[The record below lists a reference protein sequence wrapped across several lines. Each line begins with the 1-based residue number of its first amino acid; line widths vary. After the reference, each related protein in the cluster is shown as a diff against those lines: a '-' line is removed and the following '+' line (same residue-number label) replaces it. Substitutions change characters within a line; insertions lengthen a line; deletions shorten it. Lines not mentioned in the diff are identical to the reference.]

1 VEKVMLTALINSIRD
16 EKFVPFASRRYASRW
31 RPNRIAG
38 IVLIASWVLFATP
51 CSRAQQPKA
60 SEFRV
65 KAAYLYNFGKFVEW
79 PDRNAAEKDQSF
91 EICVLG
97 SDPFGPTLD
106 AALASGS
113 IGGKSVAAKRISKP
127 QDVNSC
133 RILFI
138 SSSEEGHLKEVLTAL
153 DKASVLTVSDI
164 PRFSQRGGM
173 IGFILDGNRVRF
185 DVNLASAQSAR
196 LTLSSELLKVATNV
210 RKDSDRGDF

>member
-1 VEKVMLTALINSIRD
+1 MTIAPTIYLLGGETASC
-16 EKFVPFASRRYASRW
+16 ASRRRICW
-31 RPNRIAG
+31 RHLYRVTGLLTILFWVFLAG
-38 IVLIASWVLFATP
+38 P
-51 CSRAQQPKA
+51 CSHAQQPK
-60 SEFRV
+60 SNEFQV
-65 KAAYLYNFGKFVEW
+65 KAAYLYNFGRFVEW
-79 PDRNAAEKDQSF
+79 PYAKGSEKNQSF

-97 SDPFGPTLD
+97 TDPFGPTLD

-113 IGGKSVAAKRISKP
+113 IDGKSVGAKRISKP
-127 QDVNSC
+127 QDVDSC

-210 RKDSDRGDF
+210 RKDPDRGDF

>member
-1 VEKVMLTALINSIRD
+1 MLTAPANSIRD
-16 EKFVPFASRRYASRW
+16 EKTIPPALLRLANSL
-31 RPNRIAG
+31 RPYRIAG
-38 IVLIASWVLFATP
+38 IVVIASWILCAGP
-51 CSRAQQPKA
+51 LLRAQQPKA

-79 PDRNAAEKDQSF
+79 PNKNVPEQDQSF

-97 SDPFGPTLD
+97 ADPFGPTLD

-113 IGGKSVAAKRISKP
+113 IEGKSVAAKRISKP
-127 QDVNSC
+127 QDVDSC

-153 DKASVLTVSDI
+153 DKSSVLTVSDI

>member
-1 VEKVMLTALINSIRD
+1 MVNTPASSVRKRKTVL
-16 EKFVPFASRRYASRW
+16 FVSPRW
-31 RPNRIAG
+31 SSWWRLHRLAG
-38 IVLIASWVLFATP
+38 IITIASSVVFVVSP
-51 CSRAQQPKA
+51 SQGQQPIA
-60 SEFRV
+60 SEVRV

-79 PDRNAAEKDQSF
+79 PQSNMTEQDQSF

-97 SDPFGPTLD
+97 ADPFGPTLD
-106 AALASGS
+106 AALARGS
-113 IGGKSVAAKRISKP
+113 IDGKNVAAKRISKP
-127 QDVNSC
+127 QDIDSC

-138 SSSEEGHLKEVLTAL
+138 SASEEGHLKEVLATL

-210 RKDSDRGDF
+210 RKDPDRGDF